1 MVFTRTFRAFVCQ
14 FLVGVVLFAQAAAY
28 AYACAEVPAA
38 KSPPSASAAVA
49 GPGCDHLDPQS
60 PNLCVEHCRPDQ
72 QSADTARST
81 VVAATLASL
90 LYSRPPNWETALPA
104 DRPAAAQDIDGAP
117 PPPLPH
123 AVVHCVL
130 RL

>member
-1 MVFTRTFRAFVCQ
+1 MI
-14 FLVGVVLFAQAAAY
+14 GVVLFAHAAAY
-28 AYACAEVPAA
+28 AYACGVVPAA
-38 KSPPSASAAVA
+38 GTPPIELASVSASMSVA
-49 GPGCDHLDPQS
+49 GPGCDQLDPQS
-60 PNLCVEHCRPDQ
+60 PNLCVEHCRPGQ

-81 VVAATLASL
+81 VVAATLAAL
-90 LYSRPPNWETALPA
+90 LYPRPPSWESALPA

-123 AVVHCVL
+123 AVIHCVL